1 MGYWRHPVP
10 DVNVYVGDRVART
23 DSKGQFTFDGVRP
36 PYDVRIA
43 VHANA
48 RTAIWHYKALTRPDP
63 TLQVKDAV
71 PYHRIRALY
80 SFPNLPA
87 ASMLEGGTVPRT
99 LQLAFGSPAFAFHID
114 AYEDQPDFEYATDWE
129 GPSPTSGTIH
139 ALLWDQ
145 TDTFGPPTKFVA
157 YDTHALTLQVGAPN
171 PNTAL
176 DMTADVIAAAPL
188 TGTVSSYAPTQQVS
202 AHLRFDDG
210 AIMLLG
216 QVDVSSSTFSILAPK
231 IAGTTVSLVAFS
243 GDPPDGKM
251 GLVHKEGLTPGDSG
265 IHLVVP
271 EPLTLVS
278 PDDGLGGVGPD
289 IDFQWSPQPTVALL
303 GISCQTGTSS
313 DPYVDFWVITPD
325 HQASLPSLPASE
337 GIALP
342 KGSTCFWSVE
352 VHGAF
357 PNVDAATDPAG
368 IFDAASYAYDGDLY
382 GPKRNDGTF
391 SFARTRAFD
400 TAP

>member
-1 MGYWRHPVP
+1 MRSTIDVAGEANGFAPPPDANEAPSAPDASDASVTPDVDASTDTSSQPGDAASTGDALDAESSTDVLSEAFSPITVKGTVMGYWRHPVP

-188 TGTVSSYAPTQQVS
+188 TGTVSSYPPTQQVS

-216 QVDVSSSTFSILAPK
+216 QVGVSVSTFSIPAHK
-231 IAGTTVSLVAFS
+231 IPG
-243 GDPPDGKM
+243 PP
-251 GLVHKEGLTPGDSG
+251 V
-265 IHLVVP
+265 
-271 EPLTLVS
+271 
-278 PDDGLGGVGPD
+278 
-289 IDFQWSPQPTVALL
+289 
-303 GISCQTGTSS
+303 
-313 DPYVDFWVITPD
+313 
-325 HQASLPSLPASE
+325 
-337 GIALP
+337 
-342 KGSTCFWSVE
+342 
-352 VHGAF
+352 
-357 PNVDAATDPAG
+357 
-368 IFDAASYAYDGDLY
+368 
-382 GPKRNDGTF
+382 
-391 SFARTRAFD
+391 
-400 TAP
+400 